1 MTPEILEHYRSI
13 CDMHDKMNDPLVMIR
28 VDDLRILLKCFES
41 YQTPPLRQRARPR
54 IKAPS
59 REMAE

>member
-1 MTPEILEHYRSI
+1 MTPEILEHYRSL

-28 VDDLRILLKCFES
+28 VDDLRVLLES

-59 REMAE
+59 REMVE